1 MEEEGKPCC
10 GPDRF
15 VRHAGD
21 GSSFPMSQAVA
32 CATCGIRHAF
42 STQRNF
48 KVHAVFAALAV
59 VLGFALRIPQPSWL
73 AVILCIVAV
82 FALETLNTA
91 VESIVDLVSPE
102 WNRLAMVATDCAAG
116 SVFLAAVGSL
126 VVAAVVY
133 LPPAIEL
140 ASSLAGA

>member
-59 VLGFALRIPQPSWL
+59 VLGFALRIPPPSWL
-73 AVILCIVAV
+73 AVAK
-82 FALETLNTA
+82 
-91 VESIVDLVSPE
+91 
-102 WNRLAMVATDCAAG
+102 DCAAG